1 MPQSRKI
8 LSERQ
13 PAKNKT
19 AALNPKGVL
28 NMEELIYQ
36 MLVHAGEDPEREGL
50 RTTPARVA
58 KSFQFLTKG
67 YNEDVKKVMNGAVF
81 NEQYKEMVIV
91 KDIDFFSMCEHHLLP
106 FFGKIH
112 VAYIPNGKIIGLSK
126 IPRLV
131 EVFARR
137 LQVQERLTRE
147 IARTLFEELKPEGV
161 GVVCEARHM
170 CMMMR
175 GVEKQNSLA
184 TTSDMLGEFRTNSKT
199 RAEFLT
205 LITNKFT

>member
-1 MPQSRKI
+1 M
-8 LSERQ
+8 SEQ
-13 PAKNKT
+13 QTAETKT
-19 AALNPKGVL
+19 PTLNPNGIFS
-28 NMEELIYQ
+28 MEEL
-36 MLVHAGEDPEREGL
+36 VHHLLLRIGEDPEREGL
-50 RTTPARVA
+50 RQTPARVA

-81 NEQYKEMVIV
+81 NEAYKEMVIV
-91 KDIDFFSMCEHHLLP
+91 KDIDFFSLCEHHLLP

-112 VAYIPNGKIIGLSK
+112 IAYIPNGKILGLSK

-131 EVFARR
+131 EVFSRR

-161 GVVCEARHM
+161 GVVCEARHL

-175 GVEKQNSLA
+175 GVEKQHSLA
-184 TTSDMLGEFRTNSKT
+184 TTSEMLGEFRTNSKT
-199 RAEFLT
+199 RSEFLT
-205 LITNKFT
+205 LITNKFS

>member
-1 MPQSRKI
+1 MP
-8 LSERQ
+8 ER
-13 PAKNKT
+13 KT
-19 AALNPKGVL
+19 AKGKTPALSPKGGRS
-28 NMEELIYQ
+28 MEDLVYQ
-36 MLVHAGEDPEREGL
+36 MLIHSGEDPEREGL
-50 RTTPARVA
+50 RKTPARVA

-81 NEQYKEMVIV
+81 NEPYKEMVIV
-91 KDIDFFSMCEHHLLP
+91 KDIDFFSLCEHHLLP

-112 VAYIPNGKIIGLSK
+112 IAYIPNGKIIGLSK

-131 EVFARR
+131 EIFARR

-184 TTSDMLGEFRTNSKT
+184 TTSEMLGEFRTNNKT